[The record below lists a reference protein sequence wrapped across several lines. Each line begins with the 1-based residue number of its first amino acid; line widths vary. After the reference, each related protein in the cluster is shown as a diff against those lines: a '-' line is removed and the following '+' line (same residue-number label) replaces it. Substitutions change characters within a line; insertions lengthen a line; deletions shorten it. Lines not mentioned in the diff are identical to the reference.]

1 MWNAASE
8 DWHTTWAEN
17 DLQLMENCFRMEAKD
32 GSAGFDFRGKYE
44 EVQANEQIT
53 YTTDDGKSKFFTKME
68 CKTRVVQLFE
78 AETEN
83 QLNYKE
89 GWQAILNNFKNYVEQ
104 HLQEISF
111 QNGKFKNYT
120 LFMV

>member
-1 MWNAASE
+1 
-8 DWHTTWAEN
+8 
-17 DLQLMENCFRMEAKD
+17 
-32 GSAGFDFRGKYE
+32 
-44 EVQANEQIT
+44 
-53 YTTDDGKSKFFTKME
+53 ME

-83 QLNYKE
+83 QLNYKRRLAV
-89 GWQAILNNFKNYVEQ
+89 AILNNFKNYVEQ

>member
-17 DLQLMENCFRMEAKD
+17 DLQVMENCFRMEAKD

-89 GWQAILNNFKNYVEQ
+89 GWQAILNNFKKLCGTASSRN
-104 HLQEISF
+104 
-111 QNGKFKNYT
+111 KFSKWK
-120 LFMV
+120 V